1 MATKKLYYEDSHLE
15 RFSSRVISCRQTD
28 KGFEVILDATA
39 FYPEGGGQAAD
50 TGILGDASVLDTRER
65 GEEIV
70 HLCDRALEPG
80 SRVEGRIDWQAR
92 FVRMQQHSGEHIV
105 SGILHRRYGCSNT
118 GFHMGQERTVI
129 DFDAVIPPEALPEIE
144 QEANQAVWRNLPV
157 KCWYPSPEELPDVPY
172 RSKKQLPWPVRIVE
186 VPGFD
191 CCACCGTHVKATGE
205 IGLIKLFS
213 AVPFRGG
220 TRIEMACGIPALSYL
235 NRVLEQSIRAGHVF
249 SAPAESIGAAA
260 ESFGEQLAAQKY
272 RVMALQRQIFA
283 AIAKEYEHVGDVLRF
298 EPDLDSTALRELC
311 DAIAQ
316 RCGGTAAVFSG
327 KEGEGYGFCLVTRQ
341 GDLRRLGKEMTAAL
355 HGRGGGKESFQ
366 QGRVNAAQ
374 AEIEAFFAGR

>member
-1 MATKKLYYEDSHLE
+1 M
-15 RFSSRVISCRQTD
+15 
-28 KGFEVILDATA
+28 
-39 FYPEGGGQAAD
+39 
-50 TGILGDASVLDTRER
+50 
-65 GEEIV
+65 
-70 HLCDRALEPG
+70 
-80 SRVEGRIDWQAR
+80 
-92 FVRMQQHSGEHIV
+92 
-105 SGILHRRYGCSNT
+105 
-118 GFHMGQERTVI
+118 
-129 DFDAVIPPEALPEIE
+129 
-144 QEANQAVWRNLPV
+144 
-157 KCWYPSPEELPDVPY
+157 
-172 RSKKQLPWPVRIVE
+172 
-186 VPGFD
+186 PGFD

-249 SAPAESIGAAA
+249 SAPAENIGVAA

-272 RVMALQRQIFA
+272 RVVALQRQVFA
-283 AIAKEYEHVGDVLRF
+283 AIAREYENAGDVLRF

-311 DAIAQ
+311 DTIAQ

-341 GDLRRLGKEMTAAL
+341 GDLRKLGKEMTAAL

-366 QGRVNAAQ
+366 QGRVNATR